1 MMKRV
6 VILVTLVLALCLG
19 TAAAEG
25 SMELGQPFTDFTAT
39 DSQGNTFTLSEV
51 LKDHEAALINIWA
64 TWCSPCEAEMPF
76 LNEAYEQYGD
86 RVAFIALTYD
96 DEDTNEKI
104 EAYRLS
110 HGISFPMGRD
120 EDAAL
125 YMYLGGEAIPTTAV
139 VDRFGNTVFLQTGSF
154 FRAGDVLRVIGAFLG
169 DGYTETAVLNDI
181 PKDVST
187 CAVPASA
194 TTGIYAE
201 NEDAR
206 PVLFRPEGEPEPTR
220 GYVISG
226 DTARLRL
233 EAAASDNPADL
244 LCYDYRTGTMTEL
257 AQLADPERG
266 AYVCDIPMPAA
277 DEETHY
283 TYVIIVN
290 GEGRILDGVYLIP
303 GEEYVEGV
311 AEEMRSWGYAVTW
324 EYAEQ
329 APAEESALQVYVL
342 HIIDQDGNPVPGMMV
357 NFCTDTACTMK
368 QSDGNGT
375 ISFDGVPDVYHVQ
388 LLKAPEGYSFDTGF
402 DMYTGSTYGE
412 WAIRVRKDQ

>member
-1 MMKRV
+1 MKKLFALIM
-6 VILVTLVLALCLG
+6 ILALALCLG
-19 TAAAEG
+19 AAAAEG
-25 SMELGQPFTDFTAT
+25 SAEPGQPFTDFTAT
-39 DSQGNTFTLSEV
+39 DSQGNTFTLSEA
-51 LKDHEAALINIWA
+51 LKDHEAAVINIWA

-169 DGYTETAVLNDI
+169 DGYTETAVLNGI

-194 TTGIYAE
+194 ATGIYAE
-201 NEDAR
+201 NEGVR
-206 PVLFRPEGEPEPTR
+206 PVLFRPEGEAEPTR

-244 LCYDYRTGTMTEL
+244 LIYDYRTGVMTEL
-257 AQLADPERG
+257 AQLADTERG

-283 TYVIIVN
+283 TYVIMIN

-329 APAEESALQVYVL
+329 VPAEESALQAYVL